1 MTGWELYDG
10 DTVRVKITRAGK
22 VTDVVDM
29 TVNLNTNKVDVSRP
43 EEAR

>member
-1 MTGWELYDG
+1 MTGWDLDDG
-10 DTVRVKITRAGK
+10 DTLRITFTRGGK

-43 EEAR
+43 EEA